1 MKYLLSMLLALLLMF
16 SMTACGSADKAGNSE
31 EELSAEETVLSEAD
45 PKAAIEEIYA
55 NFERT
60 NGLRNATYKEVEDVM
75 GFDLDT
81 IEEHHIRYM
90 ETDYGASDVYII
102 KPKEGQ
108 EETVRQ
114 AMKDW
119 QEARV
124 RTFIGY
130 DIYNS
135 TSISENAVIFQR
147 GDYLVMLMLD
157 DNDSARISFL
167 TRRLFTDLWRVFL
180 PATTT

>member
-1 MKYLLSMLLALLLMF
+1 MKYFISMLLAFVLMF
-16 SMTACGSADKAGNSE
+16 SMTACGSAASADKNTD
-31 EELSAEETVLSEAD
+31 ELPAEETVLIEAD
-45 PKAAIEEIYA
+45 PQAAIDEIYA

-102 KPKEGQ
+102 KAKEGQ

-147 GDYLVMLMLD
+147 GDYLVMLMLE
-157 DNDSARISFL
+157 DNDSARAIVEKYIPEEL
-167 TRRLFTDLWRVFL
+167 HINN
-180 PATTT
+180 

>member
-1 MKYLLSMLLALLLMF
+1 MKYLIPLLLALLLMF
-16 SMTACGSADKAGNSE
+16 TVTACSSAEAAESSS
-31 EELSAEETVLSEAD
+31 EELSAEENVITEAD
-45 PKAAIEEIYA
+45 PQAAIDEIYA

-60 NGLRNATYKEVEDVM
+60 NGLLNATYQELEDVM

-81 IEEHHIRYM
+81 IEEFYIRYM

-102 KPKEGQ
+102 KPKSGQ

-135 TSISENAVIFQR
+135 TSISENALIFQR
-147 GDYLVMLMLD
+147 GDYLVMLMLE
-157 DNDSARISFL
+157 DNESARAIVEKYIPEELKFN
-167 TRRLFTDLWRVFL
+167 
-180 PATTT
+180 

>member
-1 MKYLLSMLLALLLMF
+1 MKYLMSLLLALLLTLTV
-16 SMTACGSADKAGNSE
+16 TACGSAEAPESSVSDPSV
-31 EELSAEETVLSEAD
+31 EETIVTEAD
-45 PKAAIEEIYA
+45 PQAAIDEIYA

-60 NGLRNATYKEVEDVM
+60 NGLLTASSQEVEDVM

-81 IEEHHIRYM
+81 IEEFYIRYM

-102 KPKEGQ
+102 KPKKGQ

-135 TSISENAVIFQR
+135 TSISENALIFQR

-157 DNDSARISFL
+157 DNDSARAIVEKYIPEEL
-167 TRRLFTDLWRVFL
+167 HLVN
-180 PATTT
+180 

>member
-1 MKYLLSMLLALLLMF
+1 MKCLISLLLAMLLMF
-16 SMTACGSADKAGNSE
+16 GMTACGSAEEPEAPSE
-31 EELSAEETVLSEAD
+31 TLPAEEIMITEAD
-45 PKAAIEEIYA
+45 PQAAIDEIYA
-55 NFERT
+55 DFERT
-60 NGLRNATYKEVEDVM
+60 NGLRNASYLEVEDVM

-81 IEEHHIRYM
+81 IEEYYIRYM

-102 KPKEGQ
+102 KPKKGQ

-119 QEARV
+119 QEARI

-135 TSISENAVIFQR
+135 TSISENALIFQR

-157 DNDSARISFL
+157 DNDSARSIVEKYIPEEL
-167 TRRLFTDLWRVFL
+167 HIN
-180 PATTT
+180 

>member
-1 MKYLLSMLLALLLMF
+1 MKYLISLLLALLLTF
-16 SMTACGSADKAGNSE
+16 SMTACGSAEEPESPSE
-31 EELSAEETVLSEAD
+31 ELPAEETMITEAD
-45 PKAAIEEIYA
+45 PQAAIDEIYID
-55 NFERT
+55 FERT

-81 IEEHHIRYM
+81 IEEYYIRYM

-102 KPKEGQ
+102 KAKEGQ

-147 GDYLVMLMLD
+147 GDYLVMLMLE
-157 DNDSARISFL
+157 DNDSARTIVEKYIPEEL
-167 TRRLFTDLWRVFL
+167 HIN
-180 PATTT
+180 

>member
-1 MKYLLSMLLALLLMF
+1 MKYVISLLLALLLTL
-16 SMTACGSADKAGNSE
+16 SMSACGSTEATESSSE
-31 EELSAEETVLSEAD
+31 ELPAEETLITEAD
-45 PKAAIEEIYA
+45 PQAAIDEIYA
-55 NFERT
+55 GIERT
-60 NGLRNATYKEVEDVM
+60 NGLRNASYKEVEDVM
-75 GFDLDT
+75 GFDIDT
-81 IEEHHIRYM
+81 IEEFYIRYM

-108 EETVRQ
+108 EEIVRQ

-147 GDYLVMLMLD
+147 GDYLVMLMLE
-157 DNDSARISFL
+157 DNDSARAIVEKYIPEEL
-167 TRRLFTDLWRVFL
+167 HIN
-180 PATTT
+180 